1 MTPARTRT
9 LTTRTAYENPW
20 MRVREDTIALPDGS
34 EAIYG
39 VVEKPPFALV
49 VPFDG
54 ERFHLVG
61 QWRHPLGRFA
71 WELPQGSLRDRPDA
85 PLEEVART
93 ELREETGL
101 VAAELTQL
109 GRLDVAAG
117 FSAQHLVAFL
127 ATGLTRDGEP
137 APEPEEVG
145 LTQRAVT
152 RAELEE
158 LLRTGAIT
166 DQATV
171 AAYGLLL
178 LRERGRAER

>member
-1 MTPARTRT
+1 M
-9 LTTRTAYENPW
+9 
-20 MRVREDTIALPDGS
+20 
-34 EAIYG
+34 
-39 VVEKPPFALV
+39 
-49 VPFDG
+49 PFDG

-71 WELPQGSLRDRPDA
+71 WELPQGSLLGRPDA
-85 PLEEVART
+85 PLDEVART

-101 VAAELTQL
+101 VAAELTEL

-127 ATGLTRDGEP
+127 ATGLTRDRDP
-137 APEPEEVG
+137 VPEPEEVD